1 MIYSWR
7 ADIPQR
13 WDSKGVL
20 LALSAECKLLLI
32 VILFSCFGSSFIFCA
47 FQVYL
52 SIFLP
57 ITQWYPPHCPY
68 YWQFHRSCLDLISLG
83 VYLYIRHSLETQS
96 YFSPMPYNSNACI
109 FQSVL
114 LVYTNPT
121 ILTHEPWDWQQC
133 QARWSQIPVAC
144 FCCSLKLETKDN
156 TNNC

>member
-1 MIYSWR
+1 MKIRRTRYNNSCFILERISPHVLHHCISRCFSKEREPLHCCLRCRRLTNNSTVFASYCSLGPISIMLPMQWASKVPLEEKCKQVLYFLNHDIYSWR

-57 ITQWYPPHCPY
+57 IT
-68 YWQFHRSCLDLISLG
+68 
-83 VYLYIRHSLETQS
+83 
-96 YFSPMPYNSNACI
+96 
-109 FQSVL
+109 
-114 LVYTNPT
+114 
-121 ILTHEPWDWQQC
+121 
-133 QARWSQIPVAC
+133 
-144 FCCSLKLETKDN
+144 
-156 TNNC
+156 